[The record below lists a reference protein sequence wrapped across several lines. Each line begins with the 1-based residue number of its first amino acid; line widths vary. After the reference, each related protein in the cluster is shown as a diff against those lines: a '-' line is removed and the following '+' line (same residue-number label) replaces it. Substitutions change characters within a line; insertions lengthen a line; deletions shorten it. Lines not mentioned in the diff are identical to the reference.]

1 MTTRYQHTQTGW
13 VSIGVSVAVCLVLL
27 AASIWS
33 CQRGA
38 LLLGVGIL
46 GLVLS
51 QTCRMTVTVEDG
63 KVIVS
68 SGTGHLRK
76 VVDLDEVTQCEPV
89 RNRWW
94 YGWGLRLIPNGWL
107 INVSG
112 LEAVELS
119 YRGGGVLRIGTDQP
133 WQLCDAIQDQLESP
147 V

>member
-1 MTTRYQHTQTGW
+1 MTTRYQHTQIGW
-13 VSIGVSVAVCLVLL
+13 VSIGASALAGAIVVATCAWQSQWTTLLV
-27 AASIWS
+27 ASS
-33 CQRGA
+33 
-38 LLLGVGIL
+38 LLGL
-46 GLVLS
+46 ALS

-63 KVIVS
+63 KVIVT

-76 VVDLDEVTQCEPV
+76 VVDLVEVDECEPV

-112 LEAVELS
+112 LDAVELR

-133 WQLCDAIQDQLESP
+133 WQLCDAIQLQLEHRT
-147 V
+147 